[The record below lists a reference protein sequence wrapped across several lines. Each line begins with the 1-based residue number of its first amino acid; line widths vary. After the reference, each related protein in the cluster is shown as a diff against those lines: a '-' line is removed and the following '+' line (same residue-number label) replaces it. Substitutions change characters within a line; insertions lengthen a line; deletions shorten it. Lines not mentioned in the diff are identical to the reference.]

1 MNPLHT
7 PTPTRRAPVARTR
20 SHDARRIRITLLLLA
35 LTLTLGPLTGC
46 RTLARR
52 AFKPPV
58 VEVQD
63 VRVRGIGFTGGTL
76 DVTIEVQNPNGYRIE
91 AKRVTYEFYLDS
103 TKIVAGEIDRRVT
116 LTERGATQLTIPVTI
131 GFSEL
136 GVAMRE
142 YLSKGALDYRV
153 SGQFTLVTPIGSFTR
168 PYAGLGRVEGM
179 P

>member
-1 MNPLHT
+1 M
-7 PTPTRRAPVARTR
+7 ARTLR
-20 SHDARRIRITLLLLA
+20 PSLLLLA
-35 LTLTLGPLTGC
+35 LALALVPLTGC
-46 RTLARR
+46 RSLARR

-63 VRVRGIGFTGGTL
+63 VRVRGIGLTGGTL
-76 DVTIEVQNPNGYRIE
+76 DVSLSVQNPNGYRIE
-91 AKRVTYEFYLDS
+91 AKRVTYEFYLD
-103 TKIVAGEIDRRVT
+103 TTRIVAGDIDQRVV
-116 LTERGATQLTIPVTI
+116 LEQRGATQFTIPVTI
-131 GFSEL
+131 GYAAL

-168 PYAGLGRVEGM
+168 PYAGFGRVEGM